1 MENKVKLSPPW
12 VTYANEIK
20 ALFGDD
26 PQVRIEFRDKEE
38 SDPYTL
44 KIYVDGNLSK
54 YEAIDALLPD
64 SIVFGNVTL
73 NIAVIP
79 PNTSNSSTADL
90 IEAAFEGNPA
100 LSFIRRISSPFGK
113 FDYVVFKNK
122 VVQFYNDEMGDINGN
137 RSTLYQDV
145 AKDVFGSLDGVYF
158 CTDTPDTSY
167 GVKPKDKEFDAEDSR
182 TL

>member
-1 MENKVKLSPPW
+1 MVNKTKLSPPW
-12 VTYANEIK
+12 VTYVNELK

-26 PQVRIEFRDKEE
+26 PQVRIEFRDGDG
-38 SDPYTL
+38 DPYQV
-44 KIYVDGNLSK
+44 KIFVDGNLSE
-54 YEAIDALLPD
+54 YEAIDALLPE
-64 SIVFGNVTL
+64 SIDFGNVML
-73 NIAVIP
+73 RISVIP

-100 LSFIRRISSPFGK
+100 LSFVRRVNSPFGK

-145 AKDVFGSLDGVYF
+145 AKDVFGTLDGVYF
-158 CTDTPDTSY
+158 CTDTPDSSY
-167 GVKPKDKEFDAEDSR
+167 GVAPEDKEIEAEDSK